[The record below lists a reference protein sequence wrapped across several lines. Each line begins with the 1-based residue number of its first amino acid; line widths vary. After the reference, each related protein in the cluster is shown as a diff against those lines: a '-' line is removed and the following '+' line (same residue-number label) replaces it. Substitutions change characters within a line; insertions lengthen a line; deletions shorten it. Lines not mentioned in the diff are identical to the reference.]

1 MKTLVY
7 NLKELKIIQVTKMN
21 ILQEVLDVKVGSSN
35 EWRLCVC
42 NFVPCCMFIQQPS
55 KSAILLPLS
64 QQGIIQ
70 LNQHFLSVTGSHL
83 LVDTWL
89 FTEFIRLLKFGL
101 LSTHWEKRL
110 WDEGW
115 TTSH

>member
-1 MKTLVY
+1 
-7 NLKELKIIQVTKMN
+7 MN
-21 ILQEVLDVKVGSSN
+21 ILQEVLDIKVGSSN

-64 QQGIIQ
+64 LQGIIP

-101 LSTHWEKRL
+101 LSTHWEKRR
-110 WDEGW
+110 
-115 TTSH
+115 